1 MSRDFSVISGFSF
14 IVDNMIQ
21 IWQNGVYLQGLGR
34 NILSQNF
41 TESIKK
47 LFVLRHYFLI
57 PTSTENNLI
66 LFIYHSN
73 TRQGYESTV
82 FVVVESRSILC
93 SSKTFSC
100 IWVTRVEKL
109 NMTQSFCW
117 HCLSVSCNCMGCTP
131 HFFQLCVQYTENQTI
146 PFHMWIR
153 NTVRNVDPL
162 HLTFSFSGGSVP
174 LLH

>member
-14 IVDNMIQ
+14 IIDNMIQ

-66 LFIYHSN
+66 CLFI
-73 TRQGYESTV
+73 TQTQDRDM
-82 FVVVESRSILC
+82 
-93 SSKTFSC
+93 KTQF
-100 IWVTRVEKL
+100 
-109 NMTQSFCW
+109 
-117 HCLSVSCNCMGCTP
+117 
-131 HFFQLCVQYTENQTI
+131 
-146 PFHMWIR
+146 
-153 NTVRNVDPL
+153 
-162 HLTFSFSGGSVP
+162 
-174 LLH
+174 LL